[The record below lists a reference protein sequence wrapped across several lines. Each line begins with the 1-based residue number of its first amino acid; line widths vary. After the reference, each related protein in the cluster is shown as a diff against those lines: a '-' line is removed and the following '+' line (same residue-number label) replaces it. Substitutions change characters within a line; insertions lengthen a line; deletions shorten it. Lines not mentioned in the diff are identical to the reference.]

1 MDEWL
6 QRVWYGSAR
15 GAWLLLPLS
24 SIFAAVAGLRRW
36 CYRRGLLKSV
46 AVNRPV
52 VVVGNLTAGGTGKT
66 PLILWLAERLREQ
79 GLRPGILSRGYGG
92 RGGAR
97 PATVVADADPAIV
110 GDEPLMMARR
120 DVAPVVVCRDR
131 GAGARALVSLGA
143 DVILSDDGLQHYR
156 LHRDAEIAV
165 IDGRRRFGNG
175 RLLPAGPLRE
185 PESRLA
191 SVDFVVCNGGQP
203 APGEIGMELV
213 GDTARRLGDDRSTA
227 VRDFRGR
234 RCHAFAAIGNPQRFF
249 DQLRDAGLDVIAHPL
264 PDHACVDLTDYDI
277 GDDVPVLM
285 TEKDAVKYRPQGTRD
300 VWFIPVA
307 ASLDPDAEKIVAR
320 IIDLCSEA
328 CFAKVESDG

>member
-1 MDEWL
+1 MYEWL

-24 SIFAAVAGLRRW
+24 WMFATVAGLRRW
-36 CYRRGLLKSV
+36 CYRKGVFRSTALD
-46 AVNRPV
+46 RPV
-52 VVVGNLTAGGTGKT
+52 VVVGNITAGGTGKT
-66 PLILWLAERLREQ
+66 PVILWLAKRLREA

-92 RGGAR
+92 RRGAEPLR
-97 PATVVADADPAIV
+97 VTVDADPAEV

-120 DVAPVVVCRDR
+120 DVAPVVVCQDR
-131 GAGARALVSLGA
+131 AAGARALAALGV

-156 LHRDAEIAV
+156 LHRDVEIAV
-165 IDGRRRFGNG
+165 VDGRRRLGNC

-203 APGEIGMELV
+203 RPGEIGMELV
-213 GDTARRLGDDRSTA
+213 GDMARRLADGQA
-227 VRDFRGR
+227 AQVHDFRGR

-264 PDHACVDLTDYDI
+264 PDHAWVDLEHYDI

-285 TEKDAVKYRPQGTRD
+285 TEKDAVKCQIRGTRD
-300 VWFIPVA
+300 VWFIPVDA
-307 ASLDPDAEKIVAR
+307 RLDPDAERVIAR
-320 IIDLCSEA
+320 VIDLCS
-328 CFAKVESDG
+328 DGVFREG